1 MHALSITRAKTHLS
15 PARVQ
20 QIVPMTAGNRV
31 TIRLLQCIVDAADD
45 KITAQH
51 AIIVQILPRRRFAKV
66 IEFIIHARRLAGI
79 VGIGIGNVVCR
90 HIGGENRLVLC
101 SVRQGVG
108 QGQLAESRPRAN
120 RVQIAQRAFQHAL
133 SHFAGLQRQA
143 LVLIVRFKIAVGG
156 RLVKI
161 RHRLLIEGTGALE

>member
-1 MHALSITRAKTHLS
+1 MHALSIARAKAHLT
-15 PARVQ
+15 PARIQ
-20 QIVPMTAGNRV
+20 QIVSMTAGNRV
-31 TIRLLQCIVDAADD
+31 AIRLLQRIVDAADD

-51 AIIVQILPRRRFAKV
+51 AVIVQIFPCRRFAKV

-79 VGIGIGNVVCR
+79 VRIGVGNLVRC

-108 QGQLAESRPRAN
+108 QGQLAESRPRTN

-133 SHFAGLQRQA
+133 SHLAGLQRQT

-161 RHRLLIEGTGALE
+161 RHRLLIKGAGALE